1 MLDKNSNGL
10 DLIITQALEEL
21 KEEQGENFSLK
32 DLNLAELERRTGI
45 SRSRLRRWKS
55 NGYQFLPHGRTGKHL
70 EKTVL
75 SDYENVIDNLLKQG
89 VSNSDVCYKALVKQG
104 YSGSKTT
111 IKLYITTH
119 KHLIP
124 AKRKLVQPQG
134 PRGIRYT
141 TGPGE
146 CFQMDWGFIK
156 VVDANSM
163 QDIQVACFAMI
174 CHHCGFRYIEF
185 FPNAKQENLFIGML
199 HAFAYMGIPEFVL
212 TDNMKSVVIKRD
224 CYGQPIWQ
232 KDYEVFMKVVGF
244 RTRLHK
250 PYHPFTK
257 GCVERLIRH
266 VKENFLAN
274 RVFWDLNDLNRVA
287 WDWCNEENNG
297 LSSRLD
303 KYVISKAHQK
313 KCTECLSMLNES
325 RSLLLYLCP
334 ERIISFDGFINYE
347 GHRFGVPLSYNG
359 RTARVRRNHNKLYIY
374 SQDLSELLVVHDVN
388 WAKKDHFCDNQF
400 VEKQPE
406 EFPTMPVKTF
416 VEKKKQPD
424 DALLGF
430 DKFNFDKED

>member
-1 MLDKNSNGL
+1 M
-10 DLIITQALEEL
+10 
-21 KEEQGENFSLK
+21 
-32 DLNLAELERRTGI
+32 
-45 SRSRLRRWKS
+45 
-55 NGYQFLPHGRTGKHL
+55 
-70 EKTVL
+70 
-75 SDYENVIDNLLKQG
+75 
-89 VSNSDVCYKALVKQG
+89 
-104 YSGSKTT
+104 
-111 IKLYITTH
+111 
-119 KHLIP
+119 
-124 AKRKLVQPQG
+124 
-134 PRGIRYT
+134 
-141 TGPGE
+141 
-146 CFQMDWGFIK
+146 
-156 VVDANSM
+156 
-163 QDIQVACFAMI
+163 
-174 CHHCGFRYIEF
+174 
-185 FPNAKQENLFIGML
+185 
-199 HAFAYMGIPEFVL
+199 
-212 TDNMKSVVIKRD
+212 
-224 CYGQPIWQ
+224 
-232 KDYEVFMKVVGF
+232 
-244 RTRLHK
+244 
-250 PYHPFTK
+250 
-257 GCVERLIRH
+257 
-266 VKENFLAN
+266 
-274 RVFWDLNDLNRVA
+274 NRVA